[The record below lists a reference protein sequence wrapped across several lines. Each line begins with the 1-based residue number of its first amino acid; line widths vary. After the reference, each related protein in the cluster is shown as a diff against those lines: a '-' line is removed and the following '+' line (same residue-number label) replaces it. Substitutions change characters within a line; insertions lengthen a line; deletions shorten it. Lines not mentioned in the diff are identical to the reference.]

1 MKVNSL
7 NLRLLSIYCA
17 STPLY
22 ALRINRILPTVQT
35 SKISPLPLVSA
46 EDKGLRFACS
56 SPLLSDPPSYSSS
69 PPPPPPKL
77 FSLQHRALCL
87 HSADCVSKCQVS
99 VLPTFPFYPVKL
111 QGSRDFLFCSSP
123 YPHPFQSAW
132 HTMLLGNICSPT
144 GYQDMNISSEVTV
157 PTSGRAS

>member
-69 PPPPPPKL
+69 PPPPHLNYFHCSTGL
-77 FSLQHRALCL
+77 FVFTALIAFP
-87 HSADCVSKCQVS
+87 SAK
-99 VLPTFPFYPVKL
+99 
-111 QGSRDFLFCSSP
+111 
-123 YPHPFQSAW
+123 FQSC
-132 HTMLLGNICSPT
+132 LLSPFT
-144 GYQDMNISSEVTV
+144 RLSSKGAGTFSSVHPRIPIRFRV
-157 PTSGRAS
+157 PGTQCCQGIFVHQLGIKT